1 MNNSE
6 SPFDSEPL
14 FKGIKVLEIA
24 TYIFGPGSAAILAD
38 FGADVIKIEAPG
50 RGDPLRY
57 AHKAPPFMPHDFD
70 YIWQQDNRNKRSITL
85 DMKAPEG
92 REILL
97 ALVREADVL
106 ITNFPPNVLE
116 RLNIRYEDLAAEN
129 ERLIYGQITG
139 FGEKGPE
146 ASAPG
151 FDATAYWARSGL
163 MDLVRTAN
171 SEPSI
176 SSPGMGDH
184 PSAMTMYAAIMTG
197 LYKRERTG
205 RGGKVHSSLL
215 ANGMWTASSS
225 LSCIL
230 AGGGAV
236 GRPNPAKPTNA
247 LLNQYQTRDGR
258 WLLLVILHQKKHWP
272 SLLKA
277 LNREDLLSDPR
288 FIDIQERNDNAKLLG
303 PVLAETFKTRDLIE
317 WRDRLQAQKLT
328 FSVLATLEEAIDDP
342 QVLANDMLIDVE
354 GHNYGR
360 GQAVNSPF
368 WVEGSDKVPARVG
381 PALGADGQD
390 ILRELGYSDD
400 RISALNEKGVI

>member
-1 MNNSE
+1 MN
-6 SPFDSEPL
+6 DLEPL

-24 TYIFGPGSAAILAD
+24 TYIFGPGSAAILSD

-57 AHKAPPFMPHDFD
+57 AHKAPPFMPLDFS
-70 YIWQQDNRNKRSITL
+70 YIWQQDNRNKRSIGL
-85 DMKAPEG
+85 DMKSTEG

-106 ITNFPPNVLE
+106 ITNFPPDVLE
-116 RLNIRYEDLAAEN
+116 RLKIRYEDLAPEN

-163 MDLVRTAN
+163 MDLVRTAS

-176 SSPGMGDH
+176 SGPGMGDH
-184 PSAMTMYAAIMTG
+184 PSAMTMYAAVMTG
-197 LYKRERTG
+197 LYKREKTG

-215 ANGMWTASSS
+215 ANGLWTASSS

-230 AGGGAV
+230 AGGGAAP
-236 GRPNPAKPTNA
+236 RPDPAKPTNA
-247 LLNQYQTRDGR
+247 LLNHYQTRDGR

-272 SLLKA
+272 NLLKA
-277 LNREDLLSDPR
+277 MEREDLLSDPR
-288 FIDIQERNDNAKLLG
+288 FLDIKDRNDNAKLLG
-303 PVLAETFKTRDLIE
+303 PVLAETFKTRDLLE
-317 WRDRLQAQKLT
+317 WRERLGAQKLT
-328 FSVLATLEEAIDDP
+328 FSVLATMEEVIDDP

-354 GHNYGR
+354 GHDYGR

-368 WVEGSDKVPARVG
+368 WVEGSDKVPARIG
-381 PALGADGQD
+381 PEPGASGAD
-390 ILRELGYSDD
+390 ILRELGYSEDN
-400 RISALNEKGVI
+400 ITTLSQKGVI

>member
-1 MNNSE
+1 M
-6 SPFDSEPL
+6 DDVEPL
-14 FKGIKVLEIA
+14 LQGIKVLEIA
-24 TYIFGPGSAAILAD
+24 TYIFGPGSAAILSD

-57 AHKAPPFMPHDFD
+57 AHMAPPFMPLEFG
-70 YIWQQDNRNKRSITL
+70 YIWQQDNRNKRSIGL
-85 DMKAPEG
+85 DMKTAEG

-97 ALVREADVL
+97 QLVREADIL
-106 ITNFPPNVLE
+106 ITNFPPDVLA
-116 RLNIRYEDLAAEN
+116 RLKIRYEDLAPEN

-163 MDLVRTAN
+163 MDAIHTSN
-171 SEPSI
+171 SEPCM

-215 ANGMWTASSS
+215 ANGLWTASSS

-236 GRPNPAKPTNA
+236 AHPDLSQPTNA
-247 LLNQYQTRDGR
+247 LLNHYQTRDGR
-258 WLLLVILHQKKHWP
+258 WLLLVLLHQNKHWP
-272 SLLKA
+272 NLLKA
-277 LNREDLLSDPR
+277 LAREDLLNEPR
-288 FIDIQERNDNAKLLG
+288 FIDSKARNANAKLLA
-303 PVLAETFKTRDLIE
+303 PVLAEIFKTRDLLD
-317 WRDRLQAQKLT
+317 WRERLAAQKLT
-328 FSVLATLEEAIDDP
+328 FSVLATMEEAVNDP

-354 GHNYGR
+354 GHDYGR

-368 WVEGSDKVPARVG
+368 WVEGSDKVAAHIG
-381 PALGADGQD
+381 PEPGANGAE
-390 ILRELGYSDD
+390 ILRELGYSEDNIE
-400 RISALNEKGVI
+400 RLGRNGVI